1 MSTLIITIIILA
13 IVAAVGYSYVKN
25 LRAGSSCCTEGDGPL
40 PKKVKVDDRDESHY
54 PYKAAVTIDGMICAH
69 CVRNVENALNSLP
82 GTWAKV
88 DLGQKKAEVL
98 SKEPIA
104 EKTLRQAVKDSGYT
118 MISYSDLGCGL

>member
-40 PKKVKVDDRDESHY
+40 PKKVKVDDRDEGHY
-54 PYKAAVTIDGMICAH
+54 PYKAAVTIDGMTCAH

-82 GTWAKV
+82 GTWARV
-88 DLGQKKAEVL
+88 DLGEKSAEVL
-98 SKEPIA
+98 SKEPINE
-104 EKTLRQAVKDSGYT
+104 EKLRETIKASGYT
-118 MISYSDLGCGL
+118 MVRFSALN